1 MLGSLCFLIVYVCNE
16 LCLPPLAVAVDLDGQ
31 SKVLASIVQMQ
42 QETLSLLQSLKA
54 QSEQVGSKQHVQ

>member
-1 MLGSLCFLIVYVCNE
+1 MFLDSLCNE
-16 LCLPPLAVAVDLDGQ
+16 LCLPPLAVAVDLDSQ

>member
-1 MLGSLCFLIVYVCNE
+1 MYAMTCVSH
-16 LCLPPLAVAVDLDGQ
+16 PPLAVAVDLDGQ